1 MSKRAED
8 AAVTQAYL
16 RRITG
21 YEVTEEKRE
30 YKINGDGE
38 AELVKKTE
46 TVKHVPGD
54 PRAAEFWLKNRQ
66 PKMWKDS
73 RFLGDGEQSE
83 EGGVIELPPVEET
96 PDG

>member
-1 MSKRAED
+1 M
-8 AAVTQAYL
+8 AVTQAYL

-30 YKINGDGE
+30 YKVNQDGKE
-38 AELVKKTE
+38 ELVKKTE
-46 TVKHVPGD
+46 TTKHVPGD

-73 RFLGDGEQSE
+73 RFLGDGEQAE
-83 EGGVIELPPVEET
+83 EGGVVELPAVEADREEG
-96 PDG
+96 DG